1 MTSLIAAIRAA
12 VRPGSAPHAF
22 VTDDGEPDASASNS
36 ETPLLEA
43 PITGAEMPDPQ
54 PGAGMAP
61 ASIAQAVATA
71 VTGTADGFKAATDR
85 MNAILG
91 AESVKGDAKR
101 MSAALDLSTASP
113 DMSADAVVAFVVANV
128 PAADA
133 SAPAAVSRPAA
144 ATPGAAAATYES
156 QRLAAANLAMPGAS
170 GGGQKATATINRDA
184 IFAARRANPKGA

>member
-12 VRPGSAPHAF
+12 VRPGAAPHVF
-22 VTDDGEPDASASNS
+22 VTGEGEPDASASIS
-36 ETPLLEA
+36 EAPLLEA

-54 PGAGMAP
+54 PGAGIAP

-71 VTGTADGFKAATDR
+71 AAGGADGFKAATDR

-91 AESVKGDAKR
+91 ADGVKGDAKR

-113 DMSADAVVAFVVANV
+113 DMTAEAVVSFVVANV
-128 PAADA
+128 PSAEALADA
-133 SAPAAVSRPAA
+133 EPAA
-144 ATPGAAAATYES
+144 AAASASTASTYEA

-170 GGGQKATATINRDA
+170 GVGQKAAAVINRDA
-184 IFAARRANPKGA
+184 IFAARRVTPKGA